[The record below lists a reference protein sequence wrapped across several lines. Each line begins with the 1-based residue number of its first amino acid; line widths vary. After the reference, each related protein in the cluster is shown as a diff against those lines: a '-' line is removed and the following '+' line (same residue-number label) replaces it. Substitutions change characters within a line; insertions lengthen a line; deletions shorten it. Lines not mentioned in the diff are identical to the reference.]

1 MQAIL
6 DLYQYFDAVLSHR
19 FNPRDWTHDY
29 RNSEPVS
36 MLVLDDF
43 LPDNVFQKLHEE
55 SKQLPEYLWTNFTR
69 NNSNMKECKTF
80 SQTPVLKTLSHCF
93 NSGPF
98 ISWLEAL
105 TQKTNIIPDPHLI
118 GAGLSRCHQGNSLKL
133 HTDFNWN
140 DELKLNRTLSMIQY
154 INPEWNPD
162 WGGALEFWDFDKT
175 KCVAKVQP
183 RPNRLLLWNYDE
195 RLIHGY
201 PDPLQCPEDQHR
213 LNMRMFYYT
222 SNGTPVSPP
231 HRSLYWWDDV
241 NKVPVD
247 NRAQT

>member
-1 MQAIL
+1 MQEIL
-6 DLYQYFDAVLSHR
+6 DLYHYFDTVLPHR

-29 RNSEPVS
+29 RNSEPVP

-43 LPDNVFQKLHEE
+43 LPDNVFQRLHQE
-55 SKQLPEYLWTNFTR
+55 SKEIPEYLWTKFTR

-80 SQTPVLKTLSHCF
+80 SQSPVLKTLSHCF

-98 ISWLEAL
+98 ITWLEAL
-105 TQKTNIIPDPHLI
+105 TQKINVIPDPHLI

-140 DELKLNRTLSMIQY
+140 DELHLNRTLSMILY

-175 KCVAKVQP
+175 KCVAKVEP